1 MATQTGSIDL
11 KAMKASSDIAVAAAK
26 TATNFLSTD
35 SSGIMIYDGKNGAQT
50 PSNPSADTKNVFID
64 SDSVDV
70 RKGTT
75 VLATFGANG
84 SRIGKSGAGY
94 VETKPGGIAF
104 GDADG
109 EHMNMGIV
117 TKTIEGNSVTTYEMN
132 SIDPVYISHSKEH
145 ETNSYYTLSR
155 VRLESNIPSH
165 ASSYVSADSNILSGL
180 ETGDARLYAR
190 CGTDN
195 DWYSAQIQAYATTS
209 DSVAFI
215 GAEHIDL
222 LANSIN
228 IKYTKPITKQTYS
241 ATSLSASAYYLSRT
255 FNIAKTGYTPI
266 AVNAR
271 TNQAAVYVASI
282 DFSNPAS
289 TSVTVGHRT
298 ASSISGLN
306 LYLDVTYVRNEL
318 I

>member
-11 KAMKASSDIAVAAAK
+11 KAMSAAAK

-84 SRIGKSGAGY
+84 SRIGKIGAGY
-94 VETKPGGIAF
+94 IETKTNCIEF
-104 GDADG
+104 GDTDG
-109 EHMNMGIV
+109 EHMKMGIQYLDDADFPSAYILQS
-117 TKTIEGNSVTTYEMN
+117 K
-132 SIDPVYISHSKEH
+132 DPVYVSHE
-145 ETNSYYTLSR
+145 EEYD
-155 VRLESNIPSH
+155 
-165 ASSYVSADSNILSGL
+165 SSSGL
-180 ETGDARLYAR
+180 SAIAFSQVDGRVVDTQGNLIAEGIVLTHATDHNNSPSGSAVLTAECKKNSTDFNIASIIVEATPSGTNVTVYAQ
-190 CGTDN
+190 TLQLVN
-195 DWYSAQIQAYATTS
+195 EH
-209 DSVAFI
+209 VAFN
-215 GAEHIDL
+215 GVAPVL
-222 LANSIN
+222 
-228 IKYTKPITKQTYS
+228 KQTYS